1 MNEKLMELLET
12 VRRTAL
18 DAKET
23 AADVAYAAAQAGAE
37 LLSTANV
44 NIRIAELKNEVN
56 TALRDLGGMLY
67 ATHTGN
73 PTDSEVL
80 LKKLEEIDALNAQIA
95 ELSGGDAR
103 EEAKCPTCCA
113 PVREGDEFCRE
124 CGGKL

>member
-37 LLSTANV
+37 LLSTAKV
-44 NIRIAELKNEVN
+44 NIRIAELTNEVN
-56 TALRDLGGMLY
+56 TALRDLGGM
-67 ATHTGN
+67 
-73 PTDSEVL
+73 L